1 MINEEKVVLMT
12 KASLCEAKETKKKLK
27 IAGYFRHDY
36 ISLQLLSGW
45 FFATVS
51 FGLCAAL
58 WAFCNMEYLLDNL
71 HKMDL
76 RNFGLTWILLYV
88 CAVAVYSCILYG
100 VCSFRYTTAK
110 KCAASYGRLLQK
122 ILEIYE
128 QEEKD
133 PAPGNMTEE
142 T

>member
-1 MINEEKVVLMT
+1 MKGLLLVFSGIKNNFKQLFPVMCAMVLTIAYSFSIMAFMFKIMMT

-58 WAFCNMEYLLDNL
+58 WAFCNMEYSE
-71 HKMDL
+71 K
-76 RNFGLTWILLYV
+76 TP
-88 CAVAVYSCILYG
+88 AVLSPAHSRI
-100 VCSFRYTTAK
+100 
-110 KCAASYGRLLQK
+110 
-122 ILEIYE
+122 
-128 QEEKD
+128 
-133 PAPGNMTEE
+133 PAPPESITH

>member
-76 RNFGLTWILLYV
+76 RNFGLTWILLYTKPFPV
-88 CAVAVYSCILYG
+88 LII
-100 VCSFRYTTAK
+100 CSVVGTA
-110 KCAASYGRLLQK
+110 
-122 ILEIYE
+122 
-128 QEEKD
+128 
-133 PAPGNMTEE
+133 E
-142 T
+142 TDTGTLND